1 MFSGGIEM
9 KHRFEIETFSI
20 EMFSLDRNQSTDLH
34 FKSIDWFLCEANI
47 AKKNNANLAYNNLL
61 KKLKDYDILLS
72 F

>member
-1 MFSGGIEM
+1 M

-34 FKSIDWFLCEANI
+34 FKSIDWFLCEGNI

-61 KKLKDYDILLS
+61 KKLKDYDTLLS

>member
-9 KHRFEIETFSI
+9 EHRFEIETFFI
-20 EMFSLDRNQSTDLH
+20 EMFSLNRNQSTDLH
-34 FKSIDWFLCEANI
+34 FKLIDWFLCEANI

-61 KKLKDYDILLS
+61 KKLKDYDTLLS